1 MRMKKKKLLCLFLLL
16 VLCPV
21 LAGCRMRTSVS
32 GSKESASAAPTQAPS
47 LSVVHPGGEAEPAEP
62 GDEQKKNE
70 ETGGQTKENPESSRN
85 EYDASAPA
93 LIVPET
99 DQTLARQGE
108 GGGAPRTDESAES
121 SADQESAEAKGTATL
136 TAAAEDAEQMGVSEN
151 AREAD
156 SALTYFTVLLRDRLN
171 SLFECKRL
179 NLYWEEAEDHV
190 TVHKTSLAHRL
201 ILDAGAYDVSA
212 RLLPENLQVDDGWI
226 GRKNPQIIVKIV
238 PGGVLGAGAISAS
251 AARGVCAELLSRPG
265 WAVIDA
271 VRSGRVLLLSEEL
284 LQSPHLQTAAA
295 LIIARTAYPDLF
307 SDVDLEQAL
316 DMLGQEGQG
325 IIPSGIFY
333 YQPQGGI
340 G

>member
-1 MRMKKKKLLCLFLLL
+1 MRMKKKKFLCLFLLL
-16 VLCPV
+16 ALCPI
-21 LAGCRMRTSVS
+21 LAGCRVRTSV
-32 GSKESASAAPTQAPS
+32 GGKLESTPSSQTEAPS
-47 LSVVHPGGEAEPAEP
+47 LPGARPGVEAKPTEPR
-62 GDEQKKNE
+62 DEQKKNE

-85 EYDASAPA
+85 EYDESAPA

-99 DQTLARQGE
+99 DQTLARGGE
-108 GGGAPRTDESAES
+108 GGGASRTDESAEH
-121 SADQESAEAKGTATL
+121 SADQKNAEAKDTATL
-136 TAAAEDAEQMGVSEN
+136 TAAAEEAEKMGVSED

-201 ILDAGAYDVSA
+201 ILNAGAYDVSA
-212 RLLPENLQVDDGWI
+212 RLLPENLRVDDGWI
-226 GRKNPQIIVKIV
+226 GRKNPQVIVKIV
-238 PGGVLGAGAISAS
+238 SGSVLGAGAVSALP
-251 AARGVCAELLSRPG
+251 ARGVYAELLSRPG
-265 WAVIDA
+265 WSAIDA

-295 LIIARTAYPDLF
+295 LIIAKTAYPDLF
-307 SDVDLEQAL
+307 SDVDLKRAL

-325 IIPSGIFY
+325 IVPTGIFY
-333 YQPQGGI
+333 YYQHGGI

>member
-1 MRMKKKKLLCLFLLL
+1 MRIKKKKLLCLFLLL
-16 VLCPV
+16 ALCPI
-21 LAGCRMRTSVS
+21 LAGCRVRTSVS
-32 GSKESASAAPTQAPS
+32 GNLESASAVPTEAPS
-47 LSVVHPGGEAEPAEP
+47 LPGARSDSRVDPSETA
-62 GDEQKKNE
+62 DEQKKNE

-85 EYDASAPA
+85 EYDESAPA

-99 DQTLARQGE
+99 DQTLARKGE
-108 GGGAPRTDESAES
+108 DRGAPLADESAES
-121 SADQESAEAKGTATL
+121 AADQESAEAKDTATL
-136 TAAAEDAEQMGVSEN
+136 TAAAEEAEKMGVSEE

-156 SALTYFTVLLRDRLN
+156 SALTYFTVLLRDRLD

-201 ILDAGAYDVSA
+201 ILSAGAYDVSA
-212 RLLPENLQVDDGWI
+212 RLLPENLRVDDGWI
-226 GRKNPQIIVKIV
+226 GRKNPQVIVKIV
-238 PGGVLGAGAISAS
+238 PVTVLGAGAVSTS
-251 AARGVCAELLSRPG
+251 AARGVYAELLSRPG
-265 WAVIDA
+265 WSAIDA

-295 LIIARTAYPDLF
+295 LIIAKTAYPDLF
-307 SDVDLEQAL
+307 SDVDLKRAL

-325 IIPSGIFY
+325 IIPTGIFY